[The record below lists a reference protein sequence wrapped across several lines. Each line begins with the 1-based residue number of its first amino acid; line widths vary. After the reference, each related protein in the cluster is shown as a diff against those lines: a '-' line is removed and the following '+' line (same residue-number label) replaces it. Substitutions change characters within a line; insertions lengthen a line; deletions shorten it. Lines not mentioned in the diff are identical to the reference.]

1 MSQSPKPRG
10 LGRGLAALLGD
21 EDIAAAVA
29 QPAPPS
35 PDSRAPEAL
44 RAAAPRGPITTLPIT
59 ALRPGKYQPRT
70 NFEGIDLLVDSV
82 RQFGLLQPILVR
94 PLDGLPGEYEI
105 IAGERRWQAAQRVP
119 LHEIP
124 VVVRTLD
131 DFDALQLALV
141 ENLQRA
147 DLSSIEEA
155 KGYRRMIDDFNQTQ
169 ETIARTMGR
178 SRPHIANT
186 LRLLDLPPDVQDMLA
201 ERALSPGVARGL
213 LVFSDPLTM
222 ARRVVAEGLTAR
234 DIERLAA
241 NEKKSRQPGGQGGAQ
256 GATKPGSAPAASA
269 GGKSGD
275 TKALEKRIEEVLGL
289 RADLQ
294 QTGKGEQCRLTL
306 EIRDY
311 DQLDTVVERLTRR

>member
-21 EDIAAAVA
+21 EEIVAAVT
-29 QPAPPS
+29 PPS
-35 PDSRAPEAL
+35 APSSDSRPPEAL

-70 NFEGIDLLVDSV
+70 NFEDIDLLVDSL

-94 PLDGLPGEYEI
+94 PHDGLPGEYEI

-124 VVVRTLD
+124 VVVRPLD

-141 ENLQRA
+141 ENLQRT

-169 ETIARTMGR
+169 ETIAKTMGR

-186 LRLLDLPPDVQDMLA
+186 LRLLDLPPEVQDMLA
-201 ERALSPGVARGL
+201 ERALSPGVARAL
-213 LVFSDPLTM
+213 LGFSDPLTM

-241 NEKKSRQPGGQGGAQ
+241 DEKKARRPGAQGGA
-256 GATKPGSAPAASA
+256 PGTGRPGAPAASA

-275 TKALEKRIEEVLGL
+275 TRALEKRIEEVLGL

-294 QTGKGEQCRLTL
+294 QTGKAEQCRLTL
-306 EIRDY
+306 EIRDF
-311 DQLDTVVERLTRR
+311 DQLDAVVERLTRR

>member
-21 EDIAAAVA
+21 EDIAATVS
-29 QPAPPS
+29 QPATTSPPDPQAAS
-35 PDSRAPEAL
+35 ASQKDAL
-44 RAAAPRGPITTLPIT
+44 RAAGPRGPVTTLPIT

-70 NFEGIDLLVDSV
+70 NFEDIDYLVDSI

-119 LHEIP
+119 LHEVP
-124 VVVRTLD
+124 VVVRPLD

-141 ENLQRA
+141 ENLQRT
-147 DLSSIEEA
+147 DLSAIEEA
-155 KGYRRMIDDFNQTQ
+155 RGYRRLMDDFNQTQ
-169 ETIARTMGR
+169 ETVAKTMGR

-186 LRLLDLPPDVQDMLA
+186 LRLLDLPPDVQDMLGDRTLTA
-201 ERALSPGVARGL
+201 GVARSL
-213 LVFSDPLTM
+213 LAFGDPLAM
-222 ARRVVAEGLTAR
+222 ARRAVAEGLTVR
-234 DIERLAA
+234 DLERLAA
-241 NEKKSRQPGGQGGAQ
+241 NEKKSRQTDTKA
-256 GATKPGSAPAASA
+256 GATAARPA
-269 GGKSGD
+269 GKSGD
-275 TKALEKRIEEVLGL
+275 TKALEKRIEEVIGL

-306 EIRDY
+306 EIADF